1 MQTERC
7 NEGNR
12 EGLIFCCCFNELDSY
27 ENKRFEW
34 VFDEFKDIS
43 DFIVANR
50 VTDEIN
56 LLQERR

>member
-1 MQTERC
+1 MKAIERDSFFAVVSM
-7 NEGNR
+7 N
-12 EGLIFCCCFNELDSY
+12 LIHT
-27 ENKRFEW
+27 ENKRFEK